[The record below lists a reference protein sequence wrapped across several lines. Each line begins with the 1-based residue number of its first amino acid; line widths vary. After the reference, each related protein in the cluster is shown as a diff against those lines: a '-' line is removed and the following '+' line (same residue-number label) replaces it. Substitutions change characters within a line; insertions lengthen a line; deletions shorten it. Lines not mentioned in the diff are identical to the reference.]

1 MVSRVEEATF
11 LPPAREG
18 SRMFSSTFRVP
29 TRLNIWKMNPTRS
42 RRYTVRAASDMEP
55 RSSPSTV
62 TVPESGGSS
71 PPSTFSRVLFPEPL
85 APMTATNS
93 PWFTVRLMSF
103 STAMSSEPDLKL
115 RLRRVTEM
123 TGELMAGRNG

>member
-1 MVSRVEEATF
+1 MFALMTETHSQISKF
-11 LPPAREG
+11 LYYARHYLLNASG
-18 SRMFSSTFRVP
+18 KFIFLLDLGLSS
-29 TRLNIWKMNPTRS
+29 L
-42 RRYTVRAASDMEP
+42 
-55 RSSPSTV
+55 V
-62 TVPESGGSS
+62 TLLACYYGEWIYKGDWVDKHMGV